1 MDWWTIPAAVG
12 VLLTLFFVAAYVC
25 YRLTFAVPKKYRAA
39 RPLIPRGE
47 QYDEVSDISERLVG
61 EVMAIPCEEISIKT
75 KDGLTLFGR
84 YYEKTPGAPVDIM
97 FHGYRSSSLLDFSG
111 GVQLVM
117 ECGCNAIMVDQRSH
131 GRSDGRCLS
140 FGISERHDLVEWVN
154 YAVERFGQDVKIVLS
169 GMSMGAATVL
179 MASELDLPENVVGI
193 FSDCGYSSPRE
204 IIRKVV
210 RDMKL
215 PVGPTY
221 FMIRIGARIFGG
233 FDLESASAESAL
245 ANNSRIPVLF
255 IHGEDDRFVPC
266 EMSRRNYNACCAE
279 KRLLTVKDAGHGLSY
294 LVDYESYSGAVKEFL
309 KRVAGK
315 GSDL

>member
-1 MDWWTIPAAVG
+1 MDWWIVPGVVVGLAAL
-12 VLLTLFFVAAYVC
+12 LLTTAYVC
-25 YRLTFAVPKKYRAA
+25 YRLTFAVPKKYKTA
-39 RPLIPRGE
+39 RPLIPKGG
-47 QYDEVSDISERLVG
+47 QYDEVSEISKRLVD

-154 YAVERFGQDVKIVLS
+154 YAVERFGKDVKIVLS

-204 IIRKVV
+204 IIRKVL

-221 FMIRIGARIFGG
+221 FMIRLGARLFGG
-233 FDLESASAESAL
+233 FDPDSASAESAL

-266 EMSRRNYNACCAE
+266 EMSRRNYDACRAE
-279 KRLLTVKDAGHGLSY
+279 KRLLTVKNAGHGLSY
-294 LVDYESYSGAVKEFL
+294 LVDYESYSQAVKEFL
-309 KRVAGK
+309 SKAHGAH
-315 GSDL
+315 